1 MEKSLGK
8 REGDMDGDGEESR
21 RGDSNSMDFH
31 VRFMEFL

>member
-8 REGDMDGDGEESR
+8 REGDIDGDGEVQEGR
-21 RGDSNSMDFH
+21 LNNTDLH